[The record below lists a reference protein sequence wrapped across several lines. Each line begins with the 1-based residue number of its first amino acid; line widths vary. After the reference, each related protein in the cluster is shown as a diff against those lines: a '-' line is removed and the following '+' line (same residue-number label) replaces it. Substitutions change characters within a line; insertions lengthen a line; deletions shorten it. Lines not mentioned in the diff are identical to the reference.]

1 MTGDYSAYDQ
11 TLPSILIS
19 LSMFM
24 YKHLIG
30 IADSGSPVTEKL
42 YLDLCG
48 YILYAHAYHPKTGTI
63 KRQRGIFS
71 GTVITNLCDGTTNL
85 AILGYSLRN
94 NDDVSNTINTKIC
107 GDDNLL
113 ITPSKL
119 DSNTL
124 VSEVGRIG
132 MKVNYLTN
140 ESFDKGTPVS
150 SFLGSVWTPEG
161 PERNVR
167 RMAISACLMKKAWPD
182 FQGDKKRMIASRIYS
197 IFGYDHRLNDF

>member
-1 MTGDYSAYDQ
+1 MYKTTGDFSAYDQ
-11 TLPSILIS
+11 TIPSILLA

-30 IADSGSPVTEKL
+30 IADSGSPVTESL

-85 AILGYSLRN
+85 AILGYALRN
-94 NDDVSNTINTKIC
+94 NNDLIEDIKTKIC

-113 ITPSKL
+113 ITSSKL
-119 DSNTL
+119 DSSTL
-124 VSEVGRIG
+124 VSEVSKIG
-132 MKVNYLTN
+132 MKVNYLDT
-140 ESFDKGTPVS
+140 ESYESGEQFC
-150 SFLGSVWTPEG
+150 SFLGST
-161 PERNVR
+161 
-167 RMAISACLMKKAWPD
+167 
-182 FQGDKKRMIASRIYS
+182 
-197 IFGYDHRLNDF
+197 